1 MKLRNQRLS
10 MNKTPLVLLLILT
23 MLSCS
28 KDKYD
33 FPNARVNYFLYP
45 NNPEYNGLHFPGGYA
60 TIEGG
65 VNGILIFHNYIFND
79 YSDIYSAYDRACTN
93 DPLNSC
99 EQVYM
104 NEEKLNTLSCYCC
117 ESEYFIFDGSV
128 IQGPAQQALHRYR
141 TNVDRV
147 TLRVFN

>member
-1 MKLRNQRLS
+1 
-10 MNKTPLVLLLILT
+10 MNKTTLVVLVVLT

-28 KDKYD
+28 KDRYE
-33 FPNARVNYFLYP
+33 FPNAHVNYYLYP
-45 NNPEYNGLHFPGGYA
+45 NNPQYTGLHFEGGW
-60 TIEGG
+60 TNINGG
-65 VNGILIFHNYIFND
+65 VNGIFIFHNYIFND

-99 EQVYM
+99 EQVYV

-128 IQGPAQQALHRYR
+128 RQGPARQALHRYS
-141 TNVDRV
+141 TSLNGIE
-147 TLRVFN
+147 LRVFN